1 MPKLGLSI
9 ALPTTPDTSPPW
21 LDHNQTDHWDRGS
34 FLSEEATAAKARQ
47 DAPVPAYSWYAL
59 GVLVLVYVLNFI
71 DRQILSILANDIKAD
86 LGVDDAYLG
95 FLYGTAFAVFYSL
108 FGIPLGKLADSW
120 KRTRLLAIGLTLWST
135 MTALSGFAKTATVLT
150 VARIGVGVGEATAS
164 PSAYSLIS
172 DWFPA
177 RLRATALA
185 VYSSGLYIGGGVSI
199 WIGALIV
206 EQWNAA
212 YPGGGPLGLAGWQ
225 AAFLAVG
232 IPGLLLALWVLTLKE
247 PVRGAIDGLPAPEN
261 PAPFTGFMRELVEV
275 IPPFTLI
282 GAMLR
287 GPQAV
292 VINLAGLAFFA
303 AAALGLSQLVPASAN
318 LIPGTADGSFRVSD
332 QWLFLAVGYYAV
344 FSWAMGLRARDLPTF
359 RLTWGSPA
367 FLCVILGY
375 GTVAFMAYANSYWGA
390 PYAERVLGVS
400 KYDLGLWLGAPGA
413 LAGFLGVVLGG
424 RMADYLLQHRPDG
437 RILVILFGLLTP
449 VPVVYFNFTT
459 ESLPVFYVLSFFVN
473 MLTAS
478 ALGAAAAS
486 SQALVLPRM
495 RGVATATF
503 FLATTLV
510 GLGLGPFMAGY
521 VSAING
527 DDLSTGVLSTLVVTP
542 FGLALLIGAMV
553 LFPRAIVQ
561 IRQRAEAAGEVFPAD

>member
-1 MPKLGLSI
+1 LS
-9 ALPTTPDTSPPW
+9 D
-21 LDHNQTDHWDRGS
+21 
-34 FLSEEATAAKARQ
+34 EASAAQAREN
-47 DAPVPAYSWYAL
+47 APVPAYSWYAL
-59 GVLVLVYVLNFI
+59 SVLVLIYVLNFV

-95 FLYGTAFAVFYSL
+95 FLYGTAFAVFYAL

-120 KRTRLLAIGLTLWST
+120 RRTRLLAIGLTLWST
-135 MTALSGFAKTATVLT
+135 MTALSGFATNAAVLT

-172 DWFPA
+172 DWFPQ

-185 VYSSGLYIGGGVSI
+185 IYSSGLYIGGGVSV

-206 EQWNAA
+206 ENWNAA

-232 IPGLLLALWVLTLKE
+232 FPGLLLALWVLSLKE
-247 PVRGAIDGLPAPEN
+247 PVRGAIDGLPTPEN
-261 PAPFTGFMRELVEV
+261 TAPFSGFFRELVEV

-282 GAMLR
+282 GAAIR
-287 GPQAV
+287 GAKALA
-292 VINLAGLAFFA
+292 INLAGLAFFS
-303 AAALGLSQLVPASAN
+303 AAALALSQLVPATAN
-318 LIPGTADGSFRVSD
+318 LVSGFEDGSFRVSD

-344 FSWAMGLRARDLPTF
+344 FSWAMGLKARDLPTF

-375 GTVAFMAYANSYWGA
+375 GMVAFMAYANTYWAA
-390 PYAERVLGVS
+390 PYAERMLGAS
-400 KYDLGLWLGAPGA
+400 KSELGLLLGAPGA
-413 LAGFLGVVLGG
+413 VAGFLGVVLGG
-424 RMADYLLQHRPDG
+424 RMADFLLERRANG
-437 RILVILFGLLTP
+437 RVFVIMFGLIAP
-449 VPVVYFNFTT
+449 VPVVYFAFTT
-459 ESLPVFYVLSFFVN
+459 DSLPVFYVLSFLSN

-495 RGVATATF
+495 RGIATATF

-527 DDLSTGVLSTLVVTP
+527 DDLSKGVLSTLVVTP
-542 FGLALLIGAMV
+542 FGLVLLIGALALV
-553 LFPRAIVQ
+553 PRAMAEM
-561 IRQRAEAAGEVFPAD
+561 RQRAKEAGEVFATG

>member
-1 MPKLGLSI
+1 MS
-9 ALPTTPDTSPPW
+9 D
-21 LDHNQTDHWDRGS
+21 
-34 FLSEEATAAKARQ
+34 EASAAQARE
-47 DAPVPAYSWYAL
+47 DASVPAYSWYAL
-59 GVLVLVYVLNFI
+59 SVLVLIYVLNFV

-95 FLYGTAFAVFYSL
+95 FLYGTAFAVFYAL

-120 KRTRLLAIGLTLWST
+120 RRTRLLAIGLALWST
-135 MTALSGFAKTATVLT
+135 MTALSGFAANATVLT

-172 DWFPA
+172 DWFPQ

-185 VYSSGLYIGGGVSI
+185 IYSSGLYIGGGVSI

-206 EQWNAA
+206 ENWNAA

-232 IPGLLLALWVLTLKE
+232 FPGLFLALWVLSLKE
-247 PVRGAIDGLPAPEN
+247 PVRGAIDGLPTPEN
-261 PAPFTGFMRELVEV
+261 PAPFSGFFRELVEV
-275 IPPFTLI
+275 IPPFTVI
-282 GAMLR
+282 GATIR
-287 GPQAV
+287 GAKALA
-292 VINLAGLAFFA
+292 INLAGLAFFA
-303 AAALGLSQLVPASAN
+303 AAALGLSQLVPATAN
-318 LIPGTADGSFRVSD
+318 LISGFEDGSFRVSD

-344 FSWAMGLRARDLPTF
+344 FSWAMGLKARDLPTF

-375 GTVAFMAYANSYWGA
+375 GMVAFMAYANTYWAA
-390 PYAERVLGVS
+390 PYAERMLGAS
-400 KYDLGLWLGAPGA
+400 KSELGLLLGAPGA
-413 LAGFLGVVLGG
+413 VAGFLGVVLGG
-424 RMADYLLQHRPDG
+424 RMADFLLVRRANG
-437 RILVILFGLLTP
+437 RVFVIMFGLIAP
-449 VPVVYFNFTT
+449 VPVVYFAFTAD
-459 ESLPVFYVLSFFVN
+459 SLPVFYMLSFVSN

-495 RGVATATF
+495 RGIATATF
-503 FLATTLV
+503 FLATTLI

-527 DDLSTGVLSTLVVTP
+527 DDLSKGVLSTLVVTP
-542 FGLALLIGAMV
+542 FGLVLLIGALALV
-553 LFPRAIVQ
+553 PRAMTEM
-561 IRQRAEAAGEVFPAD
+561 RQRAKEAGEVFAAG